1 MSASIRTAIVED
13 DDELREL
20 IRRRLERSGDMQ
32 VVRTFSS
39 GDDFLDT
46 MDSLDLHV
54 VLMDI
59 NMPGRNGIET
69 VRAAKQRKPGVQYLM
84 LTIFENPFA
93 RVRVVGETRIEP
105 CDGDRPRPPRRSG
118 CVTFGQLETGTPV
131 PRQTE
136 VDDAVVESN
145 EDSTIDTVGG
155 VTGLLV
161 AGRAQ
166 IKFPE
171 PWTDVKVVL
180 LAPGDT
186 RVEGRA
192 GDALVT
198 TVDVTASD
206 SVQTAP
212 VDAMELTEIVV
223 HGERVVLV
231 EVCGRR
237 LSERDLI
244 Y

>member
-84 LTIFENPFA
+84 LTIFENPAYIFDA
-93 RVRVVGETRIEP
+93 LCAGA
-105 CDGDRPRPPRRSG
+105 
-118 CVTFGQLETGTPV
+118 TGYLLKSTPS
-131 PRQTE
+131 E
-136 VDDAVVESN
+136 ELLDAVR
-145 EDSTIDTVGG
+145 DIHRGG
-155 VTGLLV
+155 SPMNSAIARMVVNSL
-161 AGRAQ
+161 Q
-166 IKFPE
+166 IE
-171 PWTDVKVVL
+171 TQQRIND
-180 LAPGDT
+180 D
-186 RVEGRA
+186 
-192 GDALVT
+192 
-198 TVDVTASD
+198 
-206 SVQTAP
+206 Q
-212 VDAMELTEIVV
+212 
-223 HGERVVLV
+223 
-231 EVCGRR
+231 
-237 LSERDLI
+237 LSEREKQVLDGLAAGLQYKEIASKLELSTETVRVHVRRI
-244 Y
+244 YSKLQVGGRMEALRKVYPRGA

>member
-84 LTIFENPFA
+84 LTIFENPAYIFDA
-93 RVRVVGETRIEP
+93 LCAGA
-105 CDGDRPRPPRRSG
+105 
-118 CVTFGQLETGTPV
+118 TGYLLKSTPS
-131 PRQTE
+131 E
-136 VDDAVVESN
+136 ELLDAVR
-145 EDSTIDTVGG
+145 DILRGG
-155 VTGLLV
+155 SPMNSAIARMVVNSL
-161 AGRAQ
+161 Q
-166 IKFPE
+166 IE
-171 PWTDVKVVL
+171 TQQRIND
-180 LAPGDT
+180 D
-186 RVEGRA
+186 
-192 GDALVT
+192 
-198 TVDVTASD
+198 
-206 SVQTAP
+206 Q
-212 VDAMELTEIVV
+212 
-223 HGERVVLV
+223 
-231 EVCGRR
+231 
-237 LSERDLI
+237 LSEREKQVLDGLAAGLQYKEIASKLELSTETVRVHVRRI
-244 Y
+244 YSKLQVGGRMEALRKVYPRGA

>member
-84 LTIFENPFA
+84 LTIFENPAYIFEALCAGATGYLLKGTSAEELVAAVREIHTGGSPMNTTIA
-93 RVRVVGETRIEP
+93 RLVVNSFQKETAQRISDEKLSDRERGVLDGLAAGLMYKEIAAKAGISTETVRVHVRNIYHKLQVKSRME
-105 CDGDRPRPPRRSG
+105 
-118 CVTFGQLETGTPV
+118 
-131 PRQTE
+131 
-136 VDDAVVESN
+136 AVRKVFPK
-145 EDSTIDTVGG
+145 
-155 VTGLLV
+155 GL
-161 AGRAQ
+161 
-166 IKFPE
+166 
-171 PWTDVKVVL
+171 
-180 LAPGDT
+180 
-186 RVEGRA
+186 
-192 GDALVT
+192 
-198 TVDVTASD
+198 
-206 SVQTAP
+206 
-212 VDAMELTEIVV
+212 
-223 HGERVVLV
+223 
-231 EVCGRR
+231 
-237 LSERDLI
+237 
-244 Y
+244 